1 MVDLEEQS
9 YADLLITEGTHV
21 NEHRGAVP
29 AAPSTPP
36 PSVSPPNM
44 PPPISIS
51 SPGTFDGEQSDGGGK
66 PFGKY
71 TLKRRIGT
79 GGMAHVYLATLEGPD
94 GFQKKLVVKRVHP
107 HLSELP
113 EFAAMFANEAK
124 VAALL
129 QHPNITQIYEYGT
142 IEESAYL
149 AMEYVEG
156 PSLERLMRSASRRGM
171 SLGVEHAARIAIP
184 LCEALQYAHDLPGP
198 DGQWLG
204 LVHRDV
210 SPSNLLIANDGT
222 VKLLDFGIAKI
233 TQGPSVT
240 RTGTLKGKLAYMAP
254 EQLRGA
260 VDRRTDVFALG
271 VVLYE
276 MVVGR
281 RLFKRATEP
290 ETVTAVMQGEI
301 PRPSGFIEGFPS
313 DFEAILERALER
325 DPLRRYQTA
334 EELGM
339 ALEDWAMKHRIR
351 TGRRELAPIVG
362 EFGGSGNSSAPR
374 SYTPTPSGTPPPHS
388 LSIPPPSVGGS
399 GDDDASDPL
408 PSVALAGAPP
418 QSGIDPVVVIL
429 GIAGCLVATIG
440 VWWFLLM

>member
-1 MVDLEEQS
+1 MSNGNEEDFA
-9 YADLLITEGTHV
+9 YADVELLV
-21 NEHRGAVP
+21 DAP
-29 AAPSTPP
+29 ATQAQLAPASLPP
-36 PSVSPPNM
+36 PSSL

-51 SPGTFDGEQSDGGGK
+51 SPGSLNSDQSDGGGK

-79 GGMAHVYLATLEGPD
+79 GGMAHVYLATLDGPD
-94 GFQKKLVVKRVHP
+94 GFKKKLVVKRVHP
-107 HLSELP
+107 HLSELD
-113 EFAAMFANEAK
+113 EFAQMFANEAK

-129 QHPNITQIYEYGT
+129 HHPNIMQIYEYGT
-142 IEESAYL
+142 IEQSTYL

-156 PSLERLMRSASRRGM
+156 PSLERLMRNARKLGSA
-171 SLGVEHAARIAIP
+171 LGPENAARIAIAV
-184 LCEALQYAHDLPGP
+184 CEALQYAHDLPGP
-198 DGQWLG
+198 DGGWLG

-210 SPSNLLIANDGT
+210 SPSNVIVAVDGT

-240 RTGTLKGKLAYMAP
+240 RTGTFKGKLAYMAP
-254 EQLRGA
+254 EQLRGS
-260 VDRRTDVFALG
+260 VDRRTDIFALG

-290 ETVTAVMQGEI
+290 ETVTAVMQGDV
-301 PRPSGFIEGFPS
+301 PRPSDFIENFPR

-325 DPLRRYQTA
+325 DPNRRYQSA

-339 ALEDWAMKHRIR
+339 ALEDWALKHGVR
-351 TGRRELAPIVG
+351 TGRRELAPLVRDLG
-362 EFGGSGNSSAPR
+362 EAGGSNSIFPGSSSYSGKGSA
-374 SYTPTPSGTPPPHS
+374 SVPPPA
-388 LSIPPPSVGGS
+388 S
-399 GDDDASDPL
+399 GIRGREGEASDPL
-408 PSVALAGAPP
+408 ASVAELMAPVEE
-418 QSGIDPVVVIL
+418 GGVDPVWAIL
-429 GIAGCLVATIG
+429 GVAACLVATIG